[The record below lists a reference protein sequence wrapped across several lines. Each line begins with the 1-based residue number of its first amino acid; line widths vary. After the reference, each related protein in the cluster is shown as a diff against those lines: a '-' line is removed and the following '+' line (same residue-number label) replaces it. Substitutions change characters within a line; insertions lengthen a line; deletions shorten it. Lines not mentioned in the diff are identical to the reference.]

1 MKIIKK
7 GTKTP
12 PNKQVYVIKC
22 RTCGCIFTY
31 KEEDM
36 RYITADA
43 IGIFCPQCKYS
54 NVPLFKRKYKEI
66 IGVSNDY

>member
-12 PNKQVYVIKC
+12 PDKQTYVIKC
-22 RTCGCIFTY
+22 RICGCVFTY

-36 RYITADA
+36 RYLTTDA
-43 IGIFCPQCKYS
+43 VGVFCPECKYS
-54 NVPLFKRKYKEI
+54 NVPFIKIKYKGGKE
-66 IGVSNDY
+66 